1 MKHYIKNFQKM
12 LKYYITDSDKTLDTD
27 GLITKYREEVEAL
40 CSPDK
45 GAKET
50 FGFVNTWWV
59 FGEVSKTLNY
69 DVFMAETDS
78 IGYKR
83 SKRGEKEMP
92 NTLFRSN
99 ETGIIVDDGDRETI
113 LDYMREIQWD

>member
-1 MKHYIKNFQKM
+1 M
-12 LKYYITDSDKTLDTD
+12 
-27 GLITKYREEVEAL
+27 
-40 CSPDK
+40 
-45 GAKET
+45 
-50 FGFVNTWWV
+50 NTWCV

-69 DVFMAETDS
+69 DVFMAETDC

-92 NTLFRSN
+92 NKLFRSN
-99 ETGIIVDDGDRETI
+99 ETGVIVDDGIQETI

>member
-1 MKHYIKNFQKM
+1 M
-12 LKYYITDSDKTLDTD
+12 
-27 GLITKYREEVEAL
+27 
-40 CSPDK
+40 
-45 GAKET
+45 
-50 FGFVNTWWV
+50 VNTWWV
-59 FGEVSKTLNY
+59 FGEVSKALNY

-92 NTLFRSN
+92 NTLFRFN
-99 ETGIIVDDGDRETI
+99 GTGVIVDDGVKETI